1 MPVPNSSTEDFVFR
15 PRGPRVLAAVLGAG
29 ALAGA
34 AAVALG
40 AGPGGWPAAVPLLL
54 LAYLAWW
61 LFWFPSVTVGGDG
74 VRLVN
79 PASTV
84 SIPWEAIVDVD
95 TKYALTVVTPKR
107 RYGAWAAP
115 APGSGAAL
123 REARRTARTERRD
136 AGDRRYVSVR
146 PGDVAGTDSGTV
158 AAQVR
163 RRLQALA
170 EQGRLDGDAAEAA
183 VVRRQWHGAH
193 LLAFLLL
200 LALSLLLPS
209 YLL

>member
-1 MPVPNSSTEDFVFR
+1 MPAPNSPDDFVFR
-15 PRGPRVLAAVLGAG
+15 PRGPRVLAVLLGGG

-34 AAVALG
+34 GLVALG
-40 AGPGGWPAAVPLLL
+40 SGPGGWPAAVPLLL

-61 LFWFPSVTVGGDG
+61 LFWFPSVTVGSGG

-95 TKYALTVVTPKR
+95 TKYALTIVTPRR

-115 APGSGAAL
+115 APGSSAAL
-123 REARRTARTERRD
+123 REARRTARDERRD
-136 AGDRRYVSVR
+136 AGGRRYVSVR

-163 RRLQALA
+163 QRLQALA
-170 EQGRLDGDAAEAA
+170 EQGLLDGGAAEAA
-183 VVRRQWHGAH
+183 VVRRHWHGAH
-193 LLAFLLL
+193 LLAFFLL

-209 YLL
+209 NLL